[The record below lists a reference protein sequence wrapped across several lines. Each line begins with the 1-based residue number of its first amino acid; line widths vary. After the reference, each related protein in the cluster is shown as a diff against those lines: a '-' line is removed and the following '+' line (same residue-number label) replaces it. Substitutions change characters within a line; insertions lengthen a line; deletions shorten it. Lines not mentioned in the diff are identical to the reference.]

1 MPFERVATPVRNMP
15 QFLQILTYA
24 DPLRFA
30 LDAIRRI
37 YFEGAGLG
45 TIAPDLLPM
54 AVVAVL
60 TLWLAAVLFR
70 KNLG

>member
-1 MPFERVATPVRNMP
+1 MTRKA
-15 QFLQILTYA
+15 
-24 DPLRFA
+24 
-30 LDAIRRI
+30 
-37 YFEGAGLG
+37 EGAGLL

-54 AVVAVL
+54 TIVAVL